1 VCITGVLEHLSIM
14 SHSHTVEFM
23 ICSLEFFIFIFV
35 LRERLKANKDSNK
48 IPKRLRHKRKI
59 PRKLFSIKDT
69 LMVIK
74 QSWL

>member
-1 VCITGVLEHLSIM
+1 MIFFFFKDATSGEGV
-14 SHSHTVEFM
+14 V
-23 ICSLEFFIFIFV
+23 FIFIFV